1 MCCLALIAGFIGPRV
16 ALFIWWVFGSKVD
29 AAFDSWVWPL
39 LGLVFLPWTTL
50 AYVIAWGPLEGVSG
64 LGWLLADEVGRKMGI
79 KPEDSSR
86 IEAGIDYYYYEN
98 VANDG
103 HTRVRGEELLYPE
116 ALPSLLGIRASLI
129 SEKLEKSLIPLG
141 NGWYTSE
148 VHRKNA
154 EVIAGFFL
162 EQ

>member
-64 LGWLLADEVGRKMGI
+64 LGWLLVAIGLAGDIFTYSARSAK
-79 KPEDSSR
+79 SR
-86 IEAGIDYYYYEN
+86 YQ
-98 VANDG
+98 
-103 HTRVRGEELLYPE
+103 
-116 ALPSLLGIRASLI
+116 
-129 SEKLEKSLIPLG
+129 
-141 NGWYTSE
+141 
-148 VHRKNA
+148 NA
-154 EVIAGFFL
+154 Y
-162 EQ
+162 